1 MWKENEKKSLPSLKK
16 KHMAKWEHLMVQ
28 KLAGGLGFTNT
39 RVMNKCLLAKWIFK
53 IERGDSNSLI

>member
-1 MWKENEKKSLPSLKK
+1 MEGEREEVSPKFEKKN
-16 KHMAKWEHLMVQ
+16 MAKWEHLMVQ

>member
-1 MWKENEKKSLPSLKK
+1 VEGEREEVSPKFEKK

-39 RVMNKCLLAKWIFK
+39 RVMNKCLLAKRIFK